1 MERED
6 RSERRL
12 EGRFQSVGVSAGL
25 QAALDD
31 VAWAAGSLAEE
42 LDAMIARR
50 EPAAREDR
58 DAAAQVAAAARLL
71 PRRR

>member
-1 MERED
+1 M
-6 RSERRL
+6 
-12 EGRFQSVGVSAGL
+12 
-25 QAALDD
+25 
-31 VAWAAGSLAEE
+31 AWAASGLGDE

-50 EPAAREDR
+50 EAPSRAER